1 MRSADY
7 EKQVAKQLLDALDRL
22 KKTEAGYEKKLS
34 DQKVKLWEE
43 DWKDKR
49 RNVRIKEWDQIASKA
64 SESTKRTD
72 STAEQEDRWSA
83 GSDNKA
89 HGKK

>member
-34 DQKVKLWEE
+34 DQKVKL
-43 DWKDKR
+43 
-49 RNVRIKEWDQIASKA
+49 
-64 SESTKRTD
+64 
-72 STAEQEDRWSA
+72 
-83 GSDNKA
+83 
-89 HGKK
+89 